1 MDGTQAVPPTP
12 SPGTGAVHMTLN
24 TDSGV
29 LTLMSGSYQN
39 MIGFVFAAH
48 VHGFAPPAATKA
60 ANGLKQPQSGQPPS
74 QTWIFDSFLEVG
86 HTLHE
91 LH

>member
-1 MDGTQAVPPTP
+1 
-12 SPGTGAVHMTLN
+12 
-24 TDSGV
+24 
-29 LTLMSGSYQN
+29 

-74 QTWIFDSFLEVG
+74 QTWIFDSFFEVG